1 MAQQERLIRS
11 RGGKEGGRKMTK
23 KLTLKRRHREKS
35 FKKLT
40 EENNFKERILKKIA
54 KINLRKKLA
63 LDHSHREASSQ
74 QGSSSPVEL
83 GGGW

>member
-11 RGGKEGGRKMTK
+11 RGGKEGERKMTK

-40 EENNFKERILKKIA
+40 EENNFKERILK
-54 KINLRKKLA
+54 N
-63 LDHSHREASSQ
+63 SQ
-74 QGSSSPVEL
+74 K
-83 GGGW
+83 